1 MRTGAPRS
9 GWRRG
14 ILPLAIGLAVSL
26 PFLGGLILAPTE
38 GAVPLLALGVLCGLG
53 VTGSWFAFRRPVIAL
68 VTLFVG
74 LAPIDFLL
82 TFGGGTTATRLIAL
96 AAVGALAIGL
106 CVRGSSGRV
115 PLSVGAWLVA
125 FAWMTA
131 SVMWAGDQPK
141 SIERLAQTG
150 LAILL
155 VTLVA
160 LSRLDRSDV
169 RALLVAVV
177 GGALGVAGYM
187 LIAQPHMPSNAHRVY
202 LSNGSE
208 AIDPNG
214 VALALVTPLAIVL
227 AAAVGPG
234 DPRRRIAGALLIPV
248 FTIAILQTESRGAL
262 LAVGAMVLWVAIRS
276 RHRLVAGATIALAAL
291 LASLQS
297 GVFSRFNDLEGAGR
311 MPIWKVGIAA
321 FREHWLIGNGYG
333 TFTDAFD
340 QVYLT
345 VPHTFITGWSREA
358 HDLPI
363 ACFVELGVLGAT
375 LVLYAWWCQFR
386 QLSSIP
392 ADDRDA
398 WLRLAGEAGILGL
411 FVVAL
416 FLDVLVLKPAWVLP
430 VLIAA
435 VATMRGREHAALGL
449 SDQDQAPQGR
459 SFGGA
464 LAGTLPT

>member
-1 MRTGAPRS
+1 MRQGA
-9 GWRRG
+9 
-14 ILPLAIGLAVSL
+14 LPVAVALAVAI
-26 PFLGGLILAPTE
+26 PFLGGLIVAPTL
-38 GAVPLLALGVLCGLG
+38 GATPLLALGFLSGLG
-53 VTGSWFAFRRPVIAL
+53 VVGVWFAFRRPVIAL

-82 TFGGGTTATRLIAL
+82 TLGGGTTGTRLIGL

-115 PLSVGAWLVA
+115 PLSVGAWLAA
-125 FAWMTA
+125 FAWMAA
-131 SVMWAGDQPK
+131 SVIWAGDQPK

-150 LAILL
+150 LALLL

-160 LSRLDRSDV
+160 LSRLDRSDL
-169 RALLVAVV
+169 RALLVAIVS
-177 GGALGVAGYM
+177 GALGVAGYM
-187 LIAQPHMPSNAHRVY
+187 IVAQPHVTASAHRIY
-202 LSNGSE
+202 LTNGSE

-214 VALALVTPLAIVL
+214 VALALVTPLALVL
-227 AAAVGPG
+227 AAAVGRG
-234 DPRRRIAGALLIPV
+234 DPRRRIAGALLVPV
-248 FTIAILQTESRGAL
+248 FAVAILQTESRGAL
-262 LAVGAMVLWVAIRS
+262 LAVGVMVLWAAIRS
-276 RHRLVAGATIALAAL
+276 GNRLVTGATMVAAAGL
-291 LASLQS
+291 GWLQS

-311 MPIWKVGIAA
+311 LPIWKVGIAA

-340 QVYLT
+340 QAYLS
-345 VPHTFITGWSREA
+345 VPHAFVTGWSREA

-363 ACFVELGVLGAT
+363 ACFVELGVVGGT

-392 ADDRDA
+392 SADRDA

-435 VATMRGREHAALGL
+435 VATVRGREHAALGL
-449 SDQDQAPQGR
+449 SDQDQAPEDRSLGR
-459 SFGGA
+459 A
-464 LAGTLPT
+464 LPVTLAT